1 MVAPPDVAGW
11 YRGLSEQAR
20 LSAKGLLVMNALTL
34 LFRVAVREQK
44 WWVVCLKTLFV
55 LMLSSLSVYVLDCT
69 VKGECH
75 TYAWTA
81 AYVNIFAMAVY
92 LIAVLLA
99 IYLRRTKN
107 KRNQVR
113 KR

>member
-1 MVAPPDVAGW
+1 MAEPADVVDW

-20 LSAKGLLVMNALTL
+20 LSAKGLLFMNALAL

-55 LMLSSLSVYVLDCT
+55 LMWSSLSVYVLDCA
-69 VKGECH
+69 VKGKCN
-75 TYAWTA
+75 TYAWIA
-81 AYVNIFAMAVY
+81 AYMNIFAAAVY
-92 LIAVLLA
+92 FIAVLLA
-99 IYLRRTKN
+99 ISLRRTKKN
-107 KRNQVR
+107 RAR